1 MCTATT
7 HAGLP
12 RSRPDA
18 LRPDGGMFYMP
29 AVQLVLSYDVDL
41 RTIAATLLP
50 TVVLPSLF
58 LLGLQGQ

>member
-12 RSRPDA
+12 RSRPNA
-18 LRPDGGMFYMP
+18 LRPDGGMFYML
-29 AVQLVLSYDVDL
+29 AVQLVLPHDVDL
-41 RTIAATLLP
+41 RTIAAPFLRTL
-50 TVVLPSLF
+50 VLPSLL